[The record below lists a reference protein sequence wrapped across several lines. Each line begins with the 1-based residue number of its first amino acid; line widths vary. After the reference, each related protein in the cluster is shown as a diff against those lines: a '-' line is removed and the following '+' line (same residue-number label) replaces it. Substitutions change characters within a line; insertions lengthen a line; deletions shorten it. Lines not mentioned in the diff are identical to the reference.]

1 MSKKSFILNDET
13 KVNSYG
19 FRVPNDKIKLDR
31 FKENAVLL
39 YMHRRGE
46 VHGRWENIRIEGTKL
61 LADPVF
67 DLDDPESKK
76 IAGKVERGF
85 LKGAS
90 IYLHFTK
97 ETTFHE
103 GADGNLELHNSE
115 AFEGSIVDIP
125 SNADCVKLFADD
137 KEMDSKEIRGIMLSA
152 MPQDEKPER
161 PPIKTYDKQDKSKTT
176 KMEKFK
182 LSAQAVAVL
191 VGVGLSASAETENEV
206 NNLIEQLGTK
216 LTAEMTAHQLEKTAR
231 EGLQNQINA
240 EKAVALTALVDQAVT
255 DGKISATQKET
266 FVALGFDGAKSIIDG
281 LPGKT
286 SLGSQVNNPGGAA
299 LGAEPKNV
307 DEFAAMPLEQQLAF
321 KNNNPTGYAKLFA

>member
-1 MSKKSFILNDET
+1 
-13 KVNSYG
+13 
-19 FRVPNDKIKLDR
+19 
-31 FKENAVLL
+31 
-39 YMHRRGE
+39 MHVRGA

-67 DLDDPESKK
+67 DMDDPESAK

-90 IYLHFTK
+90 LYLHYGK
-97 ETTFHE
+97 DTTFAE

-125 SNADCVKLFADD
+125 SNADSIKLFADN
-137 KEMDSKEIRGIMLSA
+137 KELNDDEVKGFMLTA
-152 MPQDEKPER
+152 IPNHP
-161 PPIKTYDKQDKSKTT
+161 DKQTTEDKSKTT

-182 LSAQAVAVL
+182 LSAAAVVAL
-191 VGVGLSASAETENEV
+191 AGIGLSANEGNETEING
-206 NNLIEQLGTK
+206 LIEKMGAA
-216 LTAEMTAHQLEKTAR
+216 LTAEKTAHQLEKTAR
-231 EGLQNQINA
+231 ENLQNQINA

-286 SLGSQVNNPGGAA
+286 SLGSQLNNPGGAA
-299 LGAEPKNV
+299 LGAEPKTM
-307 DEFAAMPLEQQLAF
+307 DEFEKLTNEQKLAF
-321 KNNNPTGYAKLFA
+321 KNGNPAGYAALFA